1 LSTDV
6 QELDAASHN
15 SVDNVRELIE
25 AIRYAPSP
33 GKHRIYVVDEVH
45 MLSTP
50 AFNAL
55 LKTLEEP
62 PPQSIFIFATT
73 NPEKIPITVL
83 SRCQRYDLRRIPT
96 VEIAQRLADVAKGEG
111 ISISHKSLLAIAKEG
126 DGSLRDAMTLLDQI
140 LAYGSEEID
149 DEQVARV
156 LDLTDRNLLLAIAK
170 ACVDA
175 DAVGVL
181 EACANAAAT
190 GIEPKRLGAELLQ
203 MFRDLTVVTLAP
215 QSPNLVEGSDAEI
228 AELREIAA
236 RTDATRLRRMFR
248 ALFLEQEGLTWAPQ
262 PFAVLEMAAVRLATM
277 TPTDDVNRLLT
288 RLEGL
293 ARQPGHW
300 QPPTPSPTPPRGGGG
315 GGPRESIPAPSP
327 ASVNSSE
334 PAKPA
339 LREARRP
346 DPKPSA
352 ASSAPTGAV
361 LDRLRSMAKKSNR
374 VLFLPLDDA
383 EILENVPGLLRLEL
397 PESFGASRLAQR
409 KQELEDICESF
420 FGCPTRVEIESRRVG
435 TTDVPEQPDLERQ
448 KRSQDLVRKWKQ
460 NALEHPAI
468 NQAIEILG
476 AEVVSIR
483 TLEGKQL

>member
-1 LSTDV
+1 
-6 QELDAASHN
+6 
-15 SVDNVRELIE
+15 VRELIE

-45 MLSTP
+45 MLSNP

-73 NPEKIPITVL
+73 NPEKIPVTVL
-83 SRCQRYDLRRIPT
+83 SRCQRYDLRRIAT
-96 VEIAQRLADVAKGEG
+96 VEIAKRLAEVANGEG

-140 LAYGSEEID
+140 LAYGAEEVD
-149 DEQVARV
+149 DERVARI

-175 DAVGVL
+175 DPVGVL

-203 MFRDLTVVTLAP
+203 VFRDLTVVKLAP
-215 QSPNLVEGSDAEI
+215 QSPDLVEGSDAEI
-228 AELREIAA
+228 AELREIAT

-262 PFAVLEMAAVRLATM
+262 PFAVLEMAAIRLATM
-277 TPTDDVNRLLT
+277 TPTDDVNRLLS
-288 RLEGL
+288 RLERITQQSG
-293 ARQPGHW
+293 PW
-300 QPPTPSPTPPRGGGG
+300 QPPTPPPRGEGDKA
-315 GGPRESIPAPSP
+315 PRDMLPDPPPAPKD
-327 ASVNSSE
+327 SSQ
-334 PAKPA
+334 PSKSA
-339 LREARRP
+339 LREAQP
-346 DPKPSA
+346 LDPK
-352 ASSAPTGAV
+352 ASVANSLPTGAV
-361 LDRLRSMAKKSNR
+361 LDRLRSMAQKSNP
-374 VLFLPLDDA
+374 VLFLALDDA
-383 EILENVPGLLRLEL
+383 EILENAPGRLHLVL
-397 PESFGASRLAQR
+397 PDSFGANRLAQR
-409 KQELEDICESF
+409 KQELEKVCERF
-420 FGCPTRVEIESRRVG
+420 FGRPTRVEIETRRVASP
-435 TTDVPEQPDLERQ
+435 DVPEQPDLERQ